1 MSDRLFDVFPED
13 ASCGVSS
20 ASGKRKI
27 NTVCL
32 NLVTAAVQSEFVRFL
47 NLQIKDI
54 KMNKKL
60 IVFDTT
66 LRDGEQSPG
75 CSMNINEKIRMA
87 QQLDA
92 LGVDVIEAGFAVSSP
107 GDFAAVKAIAGVVKN
122 ATVASLSRALKN
134 DIDTAYAAIKDAK
147 KPRIHVFL
155 ATSDLHIEYKLK
167 STREKVLQT
176 AREMVAYA
184 KSICGDIEFSA
195 EDAFRSDREFLYKVL
210 EAAIEAGANTI
221 NTPDTVGY
229 AIPGEFGQFI
239 KGIQQNVKGIGKVVH
254 SVHCHND
261 LGLAVANS
269 LEAVKNGATQVECT
283 INGIGER
290 AGNAALEEVIMA
302 ITTRPDYYTDIIH
315 GIDTTQIYKSSKLLT
330 QLTGVKV
337 QPHKAIVGEN
347 AFAHEAGIHQHGVL
361 ANRKTYEIMTPESI
375 GLTQNTMVLGKHS
388 GKHALRDRLVAL
400 GYAITDDELTEIF
413 EKFKVLADRQKKV
426 SDRDIE
432 ALAEKRKSS
441 NIPESYKLLRF
452 VTNVGNTITT
462 TAAVTLSDRSGNEIE
477 CVVPSKYGP
486 IDASY
491 KAINKIVKLD
501 FELDDFVIDSVTGGT
516 DAQAQ
521 VTVKINSGGSVF
533 NGHGVSLDI
542 VDAAIHAYVA
552 AINNMI
558 YDQELVKGSAE

>member
-1 MSDRLFDVFPED
+1 MD
-13 ASCGVSS
+13 
-20 ASGKRKI
+20 KKI
-27 NTVCL
+27 
-32 NLVTAAVQSEFVRFL
+32 
-47 NLQIKDI
+47 II
-54 KMNKKL
+54 
-60 IVFDTT
+60 FDTT

-75 CSMNINEKIRMA
+75 CSMNLGEKIKMA
-87 QQLDA
+87 EQLDI
-92 LGVDVIEAGFAVSSP
+92 LGVDVIEAGFAISSP
-107 GDFAAVKAIAGVVKN
+107 GDFAAVKAIAGAVKN
-122 ATVASLSRALKN
+122 ATVASLSRALKG
-134 DIDTAYAAIKDAK
+134 DIDTAYAAIKNAK

-167 STREKVLQT
+167 STKEQVLKN
-176 AREMVAYA
+176 AGEMVAYA
-184 KSICGDIEFSA
+184 KTLCDDIEFSA

-210 EAAIEAGANTI
+210 ESAIEAGATTI

-229 AIPGEFGQFI
+229 AIPSEFGEFVR
-239 KGIQQNVKGIGKVVH
+239 GIQQNVKGIDKVVH

-269 LEAVKNGATQVECT
+269 LEAIKNGATQVECT

-290 AGNAALEEVIMA
+290 AGNAALEEVVMA
-302 ITTRPDYYTDIIH
+302 ISTRPDYYSGLTH

-388 GKHALRDRLVAL
+388 GKHALSDRLAAL
-400 GYAITDDELTEIF
+400 GYAVSGEALNEIF

-426 SDRDIE
+426 SDLDIE
-432 ALAEKRKSS
+432 ALAEKRSIS
-441 NIPESYKLLRF
+441 VPESYKLLRF

-462 TAAVTLSDRSGNEIE
+462 TSAITLLDKKGKEHES
-477 CVVPSKYGP
+477 VVSSKYGP

-491 KAINKIVKLD
+491 KAINKIVKLNFD
-501 FELDDFVIDSVTGGT
+501 LEDFVIDSVTGGT
-516 DAQAQ
+516 DAQAR
-521 VTVKINSGGSVF
+521 VTVKIASGGKMF

-542 VDAAIHAYVA
+542 VDAAIRAYVS

-558 YDQELVKGSAE
+558 YDQSVINKI